1 MQSKSYFTKPN
12 TARDNFT
19 PKSSTSNSVSRRKP
33 SAANALA
40 RQSRFQKR
48 AALSATPPP
57 SVIIKASTRGSRE
70 GGFLTEGKA
79 AIYCVKIT
87 DQRMLASKRL
97 AEQERRQAEDERWS
111 VKWKIKRLSMRKA
124 KEEERAMRQ
133 KRVDSIMSRDD
144 HSDRFLRC
152 SVANS
157 ESSNSLFGINDH
169 QVHQCWRQSGYD
181 RKRTE
186 ATSPCTHFT

>member
-111 VKWKIKRLSMRKA
+111 VKWKIKRLVNAPSKRSIWHRNRLRQRRLACWPKSRPGRGQLASA
-124 KEEERAMRQ
+124 KGLRQFITSVEEHAQ
-133 KRVDSIMSRDD
+133 
-144 HSDRFLRC
+144 
-152 SVANS
+152 
-157 ESSNSLFGINDH
+157 G
-169 QVHQCWRQSGYD
+169 
-181 RKRTE
+181 
-186 ATSPCTHFT
+186 